1 MLKIY
6 IFKKKPGKLVYCVD
20 SYTEIY
26 FHASV
31 RKIFGNIGVQ
41 YSFPFLCLCSFSFTN
56 NCHLL
61 MALILWNLLH
71 LFPLSSRQIA
81 EILGVS
87 HMATS
92 PSLKVLLFYLL
103 PDMTI

>member
-1 MLKIY
+1 MPKNIY
-6 IFKKKPGKLVYCVD
+6 FREKPGKLVYCVD

-26 FHASV
+26 CHTSV
-31 RKIFGNIGVQ
+31 GKIFGNIGVQ
-41 YSFPFLCLCSFSFTN
+41 YSFPCLCSFSFTN
-56 NCHLL
+56 SCHLL

-81 EILGVS
+81 EILSIS